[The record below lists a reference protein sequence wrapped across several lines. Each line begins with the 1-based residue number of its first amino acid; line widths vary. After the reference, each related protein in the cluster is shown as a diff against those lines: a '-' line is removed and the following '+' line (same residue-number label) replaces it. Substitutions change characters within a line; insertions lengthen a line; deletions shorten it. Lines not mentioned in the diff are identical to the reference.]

1 MWATAGDGVR
11 LGLLVHHTD
20 AQREWAYDVLT
31 STGKLDNA
39 LDRAQA
45 NNWTIVDM
53 KADWNVIFSFE
64 ER

>member
-1 MWATAGDGVR
+1 

-45 NNWTIVDM
+45 NDWTIVDM
-53 KADWNVIFSFE
+53 RADWNVIFSFE